1 MSKLSNKWW
10 NQPTFSWKTGEDVI
24 YVKVWSLLVV
34 AFLLGML
41 IG

>member
-10 NQPTFSWKTGEDVI
+10 NQPTFSWNTSSGVV

-34 AFLLGML
+34 AFFLGYLLG
-41 IG
+41 

>member
-1 MSKLSNKWW
+1 MSKPSNKWW
-10 NQPTFSWKTGEDVI
+10 NQPTFHWTTSSGVV

-34 AFLLGML
+34 AFFLGLL